1 MLVGDLILMERLLA
15 ARSAAAGDGRSPASR
30 GGPAGLRS
38 GAGLHEREGG
48 RATGLAVSVGPL
60 SAAVRVEGAAPVA
73 RSVAEVEPWP
83 APSSERWADRPAFFF
98 DLACPFSY
106 LAAERV
112 ERQLG
117 HVEWVPVPSWST
129 TDSDT
134 LLVRATV
141 MAKAARLPLVLP
153 DDFPAPVPGAM
164 RAAAYAAEIGTGAR
178 FALAALRL
186 AFCGGFDLEK
196 PTVLSDVAAAA
207 ALSPHDC
214 IAAAAEE
221 WRDEDLVATALLL
234 SSQGVSE
241 LPVIGVDGRWFHGLG
256 GLTEAAAWI
265 RRD

>member
-1 MLVGDLILMERLLA
+1 MLVGDLIMMERLLA
-15 ARSAAAGDGRSPASR
+15 ARSAAAGDGWSPASR
-30 GGPAGLRS
+30 GGAAGPRS

-48 RATGLAVSVGPL
+48 RATGLALSVGPL
-60 SAAVRVEGAAPVA
+60 TAAVRVQGGGPVA
-73 RSVAEVEPWP
+73 RSVVAVAPWP
-83 APSSERWADRPAFFF
+83 TPSSDRWADRPAFFF

-117 HVEWVPVPSWST
+117 HVEWVPVPSWT
-129 TDSDT
+129 GADPDAV
-134 LLVRATV
+134 LVRATV
-141 MAKAARLPLVLP
+141 MARSARLPLVLP
-153 DDFPAPVPGAM
+153 EDFPAPVPGAM
-164 RAAAYAAEIGTGAR
+164 RAAAYAAEIGAGAR

-207 ALSPHDC
+207 AISPRDC
-214 IAAAAEE
+214 IAAGLEE
-221 WRDEDLVATALLL
+221 WRDEDLQATASLL